1 MNEAL
6 STPVSETEKPV
17 QKRFNI
23 TFVLVGLVVLA
34 ILGMAGF
41 GLVKAQEG
49 RPEVGAAAPAFEFAF
64 FDGYEWD
71 GKEATGL
78 EDMRGNIVVLNF
90 WASWCIECRDE
101 TTVFENAWQRYQNDG
116 VVFVGVAYVDIE
128 PNSIAYLDE
137 FNVTFPNAP
146 DLRSGI
152 SKLYN
157 VTGVPETFILDRE
170 GTIRHVKIGPYR
182 EAELNQILNDL
193 LANES

>member
-6 STPVSETEKPV
+6 SNQVAEEKP
-17 QKRFNI
+17 KRKRLNMSVI
-23 TFVLVGLVVLA
+23 LVGITVLA

-49 RPEVGAAAPAFEFAF
+49 RPEPGATAPPFDFAF
-64 FDGYEWD
+64 FDGYEWEEQ
-71 GKEATGL
+71 EAVNL
-78 EDMRGNIVVLNF
+78 EDMRGQIVILNF

-101 TTVFENAWQRYQNDG
+101 TTVFENAWRRYRDDD
-116 VVFVGVAYVDIE
+116 VVFVGVAYVDVE

-137 FNVTFPNAP
+137 FDVTFPNAP

-157 VTGVPETFILDRE
+157 VTGVPETFVLDRQ

-182 EAELNQILNDL
+182 EAELNQIINDL
-193 LANES
+193 LAEES